1 MRPREFRTIH
11 RCREN
16 GTRSYEK
23 TCPSLPCA
31 PANSDGYMHM
41 TDDNLVFQSYGRCC
55 KSPAFF
61 DDFYTTFLA
70 SSPEVSEKFIDTDL
84 SAQKHLL
91 RAGILNLVLYARGLP
106 PTKLQALAESH
117 SRGKLDIKP
126 HLYNYWLE
134 ALLITIRK
142 HDAEMDQSGLE
153 AWRRVLNKGIEVI
166 KGGY

>member
-1 MRPREFRTIH
+1 M
-11 RCREN
+11 
-16 GTRSYEK
+16 
-23 TCPSLPCA
+23 
-31 PANSDGYMHM
+31 
-41 TDDNLVFQSYGRCC
+41 
-55 KSPAFF
+55 
-61 DDFYTTFLA
+61 
-70 SSPEVSEKFIDTDL
+70 
-84 SAQKHLL
+84 
-91 RAGILNLVLYARGLP
+91 LYARGLP

-134 ALLITIRK
+134 ALLSTIRK